1 MLPRPAKLPTGSHL
15 LILLP
20 LIAGVIVPTRQ
31 ALALSACYADAVGT
45 WRGPVLNGS
54 GVEDMITTFS
64 LGADGR
70 LVGRY
75 HIEDAVPF
83 DGTLSNYRETG
94 PCAGDFRWHDLDGSG
109 SGTVHI
115 QFQPEQGRFLGRWRT
130 DQPDGG
136 DMSSTATET
145 GRRPS
150 AETCPGRPFGRA
162 ASVSAVVQRRAAA

>member
-31 ALALSACYADAVGT
+31 ALALSACYADAVGR

-54 GVEDMITTFS
+54 GVEDMITTFA

-83 DGTLSNYRETG
+83 DGTLSNFRETG
-94 PCAGDFRWHDLDGSG
+94 LCAGDFRCHDLDG

-115 QFQPEQGRFLGRWRT
+115 QFQPEQGRFLGRAGGRIS
-130 DQPDGG
+130 PVG

-150 AETCPGRPFGRA
+150 AETCPGRPLGRA
-162 ASVSAVVQRRAAA
+162 ASVSAVVQGRGAA